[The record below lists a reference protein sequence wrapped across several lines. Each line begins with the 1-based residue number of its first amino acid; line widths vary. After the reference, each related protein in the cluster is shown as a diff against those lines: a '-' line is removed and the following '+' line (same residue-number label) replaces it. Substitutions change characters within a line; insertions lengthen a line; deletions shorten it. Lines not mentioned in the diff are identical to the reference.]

1 MNSLVKFSIV
11 AIGGLAIGFIS
22 AQKVADG
29 AGHLF
34 NRAYGPWKGWPD
46 AGTRASNPYIRAHFL
61 THNRLPVSQF
71 EVNEFEA
78 DSDNKGASLDSDCTY
93 KISANSIKA
102 RWWSLYTL
110 AGDSNEAQEKNP
122 RSAITSRSVMFNQN
136 GGFSITLSPDAHP
149 GNWIRPAGEDDLV
162 LILRYYNPVRS
173 VTKQLDYS
181 TLPTIT
187 RESCK

>member
-11 AIGGLAIGFIS
+11 AIGGLAVGFIS
-22 AQKVADG
+22 AQKVVDG
-29 AGHLF
+29 TGQLF
-34 NRAYGPWKGWPD
+34 NRAHGPWKGWPE
-46 AGTRASNPYIRAHFL
+46 AGTRASNPYVRAHFL

-71 EVNEFEA
+71 EINEFEA
-78 DSDNKGASLDSDCTY
+78 ASDDQGATLDSDCTY
-93 KISANSIKA
+93 KISANGIKA

-110 AGDSNEAQEKNP
+110 ASDSTQAGDKNL
-122 RSAITSRSVMFNQN
+122 RNAITSRSVMFNTN
-136 GGFSITLSPDAHP
+136 GGFSISLSQDAQP

-173 VTKQLDYS
+173 VTKQFDYT
-181 TLPTIT
+181 TLPSIT